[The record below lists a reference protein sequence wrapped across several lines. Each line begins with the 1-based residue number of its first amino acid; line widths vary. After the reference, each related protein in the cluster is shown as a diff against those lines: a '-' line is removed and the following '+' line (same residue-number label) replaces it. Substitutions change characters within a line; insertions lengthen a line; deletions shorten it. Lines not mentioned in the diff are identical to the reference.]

1 MEYAAPIVIVIAIVL
16 LYVRASFT
24 KQTVFEFER
33 GLRYT
38 NGKLRDVLAPG
49 SHWVYRRNTTVR
61 KVDVR
66 PRVVAVPGQEVLSA
80 DGVSLKVSLAAT
92 YEVTDPGVAI
102 NTVESY
108 EQAIYT
114 TLQLS
119 VREIIGGAKIDD
131 LLQRREEFSAR
142 LMELS
147 LEPVSKFGVKL
158 ISCSIKD
165 VMFPGPLKKMFAQV
179 VQAQKEGQASLE
191 RARGETAALRN
202 LANAA
207 RLIEEK
213 PSLMQ
218 LRLLQE
224 VAGQS
229 GNTIVLGFPQAA
241 TPLPMRDASSDKA
254 VREITPPS
262 EGSWEEPEEPA

>member
-1 MEYAAPIVIVIAIVL
+1 MESAAPLVVLIAVALVL
-16 LYVRASFT
+16 ARASLT
-24 KQTVFEFER
+24 KATVFEYER

-38 NGKLRDVLAPG
+38 NGKFRGELSPG
-49 SHWVYRRNTTVR
+49 SHWIYRRNTFVR

-66 PRVVAVPGQEVLSA
+66 PRVVSVPGQEVLSA

-92 YEVTDPGVAI
+92 YEVADPSVAI

-108 EQAIYT
+108 EQAVYT

-119 VREIIGGAKIDD
+119 VREIIGAAKIDD
-131 LLQRREEFSAR
+131 LLDRRDEFSSR

-147 LEPVSKFGVKL
+147 VEPVSTFGVKL
-158 ISCSIKD
+158 IACSIKD
-165 VMFPGPLKKMFAQV
+165 IMFPGPLKKMFAQV

-191 RARGETAALRN
+191 RARGESAALRN

-224 VAGQS
+224 VGGQT

-241 TPLPMRDASSDKA
+241 TPLPVRDASTEKSPH
-254 VREITPPS
+254 EINPS
-262 EGSWEEPEEPA
+262 TEGSWEEPE